1 MKRLMK
7 SPKRNQ
13 NVIEFR
19 KPILLYSLLAILL
32 VNCENYLASQW
43 TYTVPEN
50 IGDGFDVGT
59 LEEVNMDSTL
69 IAQAVSRIVR
79 GKHKEVHSM
88 LIFKDDKL
96 VLEEYFQGHVYKW
109 DARNYH
115 GDLVQWNRDMLHSNM
130 SCTKSFTSACIGIAI
145 ERGFIEDV
153 NQSIFD
159 YLPDHQHFKTNNREY
174 ITIEH
179 LLTMSSGLAWDEW
192 SASHGTSANDIDR
205 LYFEC
210 EDPVSCVLEKPWW
223 SVPGTRFTY
232 NGGGMVILAEI
243 LRNAT
248 GMNIDE
254 FSMEYL
260 FEPLGIDNTDWT
272 QYENGMYDAAG
283 SLKINPRAMLKFGIT
298 YLNKGTWYGEHIISS
313 DWVEKSSLA
322 YNNNQGLRIP
332 GEDSGINGYAY
343 SWWISEL
350 SYLGDVIKMYRA
362 GGWGGQ
368 EIMVFPELNMV
379 VVFTGGNYA
388 SKTTLFELIQ
398 AYILPAV
405 Q

>member
-1 MKRLMK
+1 MKTTK
-7 SPKRNQ
+7 NQ
-13 NVIEFR
+13 RSFR
-19 KPILLYSLLAILL
+19 ITNSILLFSFLSLVFIS
-32 VNCENYLASQW
+32 CENYLASQW
-43 TYTVPEN
+43 TYRSPEN
-50 IGDGFDVGT
+50 IGDGFEIGT
-59 LEEVNMDSTL
+59 LEEVNLDSNL
-69 IAQAVSRIVR
+69 IAQAVGRIER

-88 LIFKDDKL
+88 LIFKDGKL
-96 VLEEYFQGHVYKW
+96 VLEEYFQGHKYQW

-115 GDLVQWNRDMLHSNM
+115 GDMVQWDRDMLHSNM
-130 SCTKSFTSACIGIAI
+130 SVTKSFTSACIGIAI
-145 ERGFIEDV
+145 ERGFIDDV

-159 YLPDHQHFKTNNREY
+159 YLPDHQHFKTDNREY

-179 LLTMSSGLAWDEW
+179 LLTMSSGLACDEW
-192 SASHGTSANDIDR
+192 SSAHGTSANDIDR

-210 EDPVSCVLEKPWW
+210 DDPISCVLEKPWW

-232 NGGGMVILAEI
+232 NGEGMVVLAEI

-248 GMNIDE
+248 GMNIEE

-272 QYENGMYDAAG
+272 QYENEMYDAAG
-283 SLKINPRAMLKFGIT
+283 SLRLSPRAMLKLGVT
-298 YLNKGTWYGEHIISS
+298 YLNNGSWDGEHVISS
-313 DWVEKSSLA
+313 DWVQKSSTA
-322 YNNNQGLRIP
+322 YNNNLGLRIP

-343 SWWISEL
+343 SWWTSEL
-350 SYLGDVIKMYRA
+350 SHYGNPIKMYRA

-368 EIMVFPELNMV
+368 EIMVFPELDMV

-388 SKTTLFELIQ
+388 SKTTLFELIVE
-398 AYILPAV
+398 YVIPAV

>member
-1 MKRLMK
+1 MKT
-7 SPKRNQ
+7 SRNHRPLRMT
-13 NVIEFR
+13 NL
-19 KPILLYSLLAILL
+19 ILLISFLTL
-32 VNCENYLASQW
+32 VFTSCENYLASQW
-43 TYTVPEN
+43 TYHSPEN

-59 LEEVNMDSTL
+59 LEEVDMDSNL
-69 IAQAVSRIVR
+69 IAKAVGRIEH
-79 GKHKEVHSM
+79 GKHGEVHSM
-88 LIFKDDKL
+88 LIYKENKL
-96 VLEEYFQGHVYKW
+96 VLEEYFHGHKYQW
-109 DARNYH
+109 DARKYQ
-115 GDLVQWNRDMLHSNM
+115 GELVQWDRDMLHSNM

-145 ERGFIEDV
+145 DHGFIDDV

-159 YLPDHQHFKTNNREY
+159 YLPDHQHLNTDNREY

-205 LYFEC
+205 LYFDC
-210 EDPVSCVLEKPWW
+210 DDPISCVLEKPWW
-223 SVPGTRFTY
+223 AVPGTFFTY

-254 FSMEYL
+254 FSMKYL
-260 FEPLGIDNTDWT
+260 FEPLGIDHTFWV

-283 SLKINPRAMLKFGIT
+283 SLKLSPRAMLKFGVT
-298 YLNKGTWYGEHIISS
+298 YLNDGSWHGEHIISP
-313 DWVEKSSLA
+313 DWVEKSSNA

-332 GEDSGINGYAY
+332 GEDSGINGYTY
-343 SWWISEL
+343 SWWTSEL
-350 SYLGDVIKMYRA
+350 SHHGNSLKMFRA

-388 SKTTLFELIQ
+388 SKTTLFKLIEE
-398 AYILPAV
+398 YVIPAA